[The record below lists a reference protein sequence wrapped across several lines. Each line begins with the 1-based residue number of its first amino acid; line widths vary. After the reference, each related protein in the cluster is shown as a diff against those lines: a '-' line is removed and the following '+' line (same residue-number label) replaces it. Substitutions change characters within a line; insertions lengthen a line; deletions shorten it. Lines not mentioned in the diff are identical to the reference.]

1 MRRVQSFDQ
10 YHNQAKCDLAHMEN
24 VAEKAAVLSSFAK
37 EFCREHPIDMSVVE
51 ERVLKLWSSGDD
63 RIDMELHAALL
74 DKGDDFEI
82 VKNMP
87 SFKSLLDDSLFKAPV
102 SSAQEESLR
111 DALKRDEYDHL
122 IKKLDYDCKVYEIWQ
137 KKCQGVTVARQHAR
151 QEHLVAQ
158 HKKCLQSVDN
168 FVDGCVRF
176 LTWESCKTSDALIP
190 QILKFRLDSIKKM
203 LGKEIHA
210 SEVPTVCLMNWAAP
224 CLLPN
229 TRQNDH
235 MSVLNWA
242 VHDNPNSVG
251 VVFFPTFSTHKG
263 KTFLEE
269 TAALNM
275 LSRNGLNLDHQFSV
289 LFSER
294 CDQRDGRP
302 LVYPARFAFPG
313 HLVDL
318 SKSAVFYHS
327 ELRKSG
333 RTSEVKQVQ
342 GKELKDIEDV
352 AEDGLP
358 SSTNIGFVTGASKYC
373 QLGPLAAE
381 EVLKKLLAGTDLDKL
396 PALLLVDLFPRVGDF
411 CHAFCKLRTQA
422 THNTSLLYVAVAEKG
437 KDLDWMRLTLQEELV
452 DRVKQAQLVL
462 PGMTQPFQQEPNADL
477 LEALPSLPIMNM
489 LVTEGEGEFKKL
501 LIPESV
507 VQKWRS
513 DTEFG
518 EDFGKW
524 LDSFLEKHS
533 IATAPQ
539 PSPQDGKRPAPDPSP
554 EQTQQGTPKKARVEE
569 VPADRLLQGDT
580 IPQTLLF
587 DAKLGAKDSL
597 NFQIRTDKTLYLVNL
612 TAQEQALKGHSA
624 LVGFGRGS
632 FKLFKDGEVIP
643 EKAII
648 FDIKKPDQLVCLQ
661 GTLQTISEVLNQQ
674 RSKNPECQI
683 TYHNAEMIPD
693 KPGLFNFTQT
703 LKVGF
708 VPAGAK
714 GAEASKAEEKDDGTD
729 NKVTAAN
736 IAAREKPSVFDG
748 SDCVALVWWV
758 RWTVKGL
765 QPVKPM
771 IHILKKVTLSQ
782 GQACKLTG

>member
-1 MRRVQSFDQ
+1 MASKRLFPGHQFTARSRKWTPRLKVTEDSLRLMVRRVQSFDQ

-24 VAEKAAVLSSFAK
+24 VAEKAPVLSSFAK

-51 ERVLKLWSSGDD
+51 ERALKLWSSGDD

-437 KDLDWMRLTLQEELV
+437 KGGLGLDAFDLARRAGGQS
-452 DRVKQAQLVL
+452 
-462 PGMTQPFQQEPNADL
+462 
-477 LEALPSLPIMNM
+477 EA
-489 LVTEGEGEFKKL
+489 G
-501 LIPESV
+501 
-507 VQKWRS
+507 
-513 DTEFG
+513 
-518 EDFGKW
+518 
-524 LDSFLEKHS
+524 
-533 IATAPQ
+533 TAC
-539 PSPQDGKRPAPDPSP
+539 PAWNDP
-554 EQTQQGTPKKARVEE
+554 
-569 VPADRLLQGDT
+569 
-580 IPQTLLF
+580 
-587 DAKLGAKDSL
+587 
-597 NFQIRTDKTLYLVNL
+597 
-612 TAQEQALKGHSA
+612 
-624 LVGFGRGS
+624 
-632 FKLFKDGEVIP
+632 
-643 EKAII
+643 
-648 FDIKKPDQLVCLQ
+648 
-661 GTLQTISEVLNQQ
+661 TISARAQ
-674 RSKNPECQI
+674 C
-683 TYHNAEMIPD
+683 
-693 KPGLFNFTQT
+693 
-703 LKVGF
+703 GF
-708 VPAGAK
+708 A
-714 GAEASKAEEKDDGTD
+714 
-729 NKVTAAN
+729 
-736 IAAREKPSVFDG
+736 
-748 SDCVALVWWV
+748 
-758 RWTVKGL
+758 
-765 QPVKPM
+765 
-771 IHILKKVTLSQ
+771 
-782 GQACKLTG
+782 